1 MILYTIVCRGKQ
13 WRERVCYKC
22 TVGKTDLGGAGTTRT
37 QSLLSSALAMVS
49 ELASK
54 RQARSR
60 YTIIMIYSASSYTVN
75 RQAVLFTG
83 GRRVR

>member
-1 MILYTIVCRGKQ
+1 MLYAIVCLYYQRMILYIIVCRGKQ

-37 QSLLSSALAMVS
+37 QSLLSSALVMVS

-54 RQARSR
+54 QQARSR
-60 YTIIMIYSASSYTVN
+60 YTIMIVHHLA
-75 RQAVLFTG
+75 L
-83 GRRVR
+83 